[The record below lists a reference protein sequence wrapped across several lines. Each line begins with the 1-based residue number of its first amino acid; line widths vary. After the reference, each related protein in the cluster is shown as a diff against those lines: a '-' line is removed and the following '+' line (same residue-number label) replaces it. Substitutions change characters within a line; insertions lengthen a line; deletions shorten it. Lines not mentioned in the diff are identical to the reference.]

1 MFVCTIFFYV
11 LFIKRKKNTGKTLLS
26 LNELGE
32 KLRATIIFGNFE
44 SKTQSN
50 SYSLF
55 TFGNVFHWSKFQA
68 LSCDVSRTFDLLDKL

>member
-11 LFIKRKKNTGKTLLS
+11 LFIKRTKNTGKTLLS

-50 SYSLF
+50 S
-55 TFGNVFHWSKFQA
+55 FGNVFHWSKFQA